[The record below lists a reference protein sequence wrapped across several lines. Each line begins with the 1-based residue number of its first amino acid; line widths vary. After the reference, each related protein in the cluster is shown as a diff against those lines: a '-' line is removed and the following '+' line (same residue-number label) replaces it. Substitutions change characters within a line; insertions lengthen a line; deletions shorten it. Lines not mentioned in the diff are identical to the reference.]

1 MQPEYGRPRRKPNR
15 KNDILYE
22 YAESRLI
29 RGFERMKRGMKQ
41 ALGTLIAVGIFV
53 GSLLFG
59 GSQPVSALSLDG
71 VALSSTFAGST
82 ALLANAGGRELR
94 NNVDDKL
101 ATDYGS
107 KIDVNNT
114 NIASFRKYRGLY
126 PTIAG
131 KVVSNAPYEAIEDI
145 LDIDSLSE
153 VERDRLQK
161 NMDIFSI
168 SDPDP
173 ALVEGADRF
182 NNGVYK

>member
-1 MQPEYGRPRRKPNR
+1 
-15 KNDILYE
+15 
-22 YAESRLI
+22 
-29 RGFERMKRGMKQ
+29 MKQGMKQ
-41 ALGTLIAVGIFV
+41 ALGAVLAVGIFV

-59 GSQPVSALSLDG
+59 NAQPVSATGLGGDLAVSSGLS
-71 VALSSTFAGST
+71 
-82 ALLANAGGRELR
+82 LLANAGGRELR
-94 NNVDDKL
+94 NSIDDKL
-101 ATDYGS
+101 ATEYGS

-131 KVVSNAPYEAIEDI
+131 KVVSNAPYNSVEDI
-145 LDIDSLSE
+145 LEIPGLRQ
-153 VERDRLQK
+153 VEKDRLQQ
-161 NMDIFSI
+161 NIDVFTI

>member
-1 MQPEYGRPRRKPNR
+1 
-15 KNDILYE
+15 
-22 YAESRLI
+22 
-29 RGFERMKRGMKQ
+29 MKRGMKQ
-41 ALGTLIAVGIFV
+41 ALSVLVAVVILG

-59 GSQPVSALSLDG
+59 NVQPVSALSLNG
-71 VALSSTFAGST
+71 LSFGKMAAAEGT

-94 NNVDDKL
+94 NAVDDKM
-101 ATDYGS
+101 ATDYGN

-114 NIASFRKYRGLY
+114 NIAAFRKFRGLY

-131 KVVSNAPYEAIEDI
+131 KVVSNAPYDSVEDI
-145 LDIDSLSE
+145 LDIPNLRQIE
-153 VERDRLQK
+153 KDRLQQ
-161 NMDIFSI
+161 NMDIFTI

>member
-1 MQPEYGRPRRKPNR
+1 
-15 KNDILYE
+15 
-22 YAESRLI
+22 
-29 RGFERMKRGMKQ
+29 MKRSMKRALGKQAFGKQ
-41 ALGTLIAVGIFV
+41 ALAALMAVGIFL

-59 GSQPVSALSLDG
+59 NVPPVSALSLSG
-71 VALSSTFAGST
+71 SLSGSWSSSANAAMGIT
-82 ALLANAGGRELR
+82 MLANAGGEELR
-94 NNVDDKL
+94 NSIDDKL
-101 ATDYGS
+101 ATAYGN

-131 KVVSNAPYEAIEDI
+131 KVVSNAPYDSVEDI
-145 LDIDSLSE
+145 LNIPGLKE

-161 NMDIFSI
+161 NIDIFTI
-168 SDPDP
+168 SAPDP

>member
-1 MQPEYGRPRRKPNR
+1 MGRWVASSFLTAVLMGALLLGNAQPAAASIGQMTGQMTGQKIGANA
-15 KNDILYE
+15 I
-22 YAESRLI
+22 
-29 RGFERMKRGMKQ
+29 
-41 ALGTLIAVGIFV
+41 
-53 GSLLFG
+53 
-59 GSQPVSALSLDG
+59 
-71 VALSSTFAGST
+71 

-94 NNVDDKL
+94 NSIDDKM

-114 NIASFRKYRGLY
+114 NIASFRKHRGLY

-131 KVVSNAPYEAIEDI
+131 KVVSNAPYDAVEDI
-145 LDIDSLSE
+145 LKIPGLRQIE
-153 VERDRLQK
+153 IDRLQQ
-161 NMDIFSI
+161 NMDVFTI